1 MSERAARPSTG
12 RVCACGRPKS
22 KQGRKCQRC
31 RTLDKRGPAW
41 ARAHLVGKHDP
52 VVRLQELERARQQ
65 ATGELRDLIEQQH
78 RDDHYGHR
86 ADSDF
91 HLSLDDGLYE
101 TVAA

>member
-22 KQGRKCQRC
+22 KQGRKCQLC

-41 ARAHLVGKHDP
+41 GREHLVGKHDP
-52 VVRLQELERARQQ
+52 VARRQELERARLE
-65 ATGELRDLIEQQH
+65 ASGELRELIEQQR
-78 RDDHYGHR
+78 RDERHGHH
-86 ADSDF
+86 AASDF

-101 TVAA
+101 VVAA